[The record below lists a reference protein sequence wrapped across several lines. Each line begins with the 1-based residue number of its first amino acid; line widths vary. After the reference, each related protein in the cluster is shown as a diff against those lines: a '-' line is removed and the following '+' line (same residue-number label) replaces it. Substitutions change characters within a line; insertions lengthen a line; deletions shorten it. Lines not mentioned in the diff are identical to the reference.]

1 MSLCA
6 VSVCTNLL
14 LPLLYLLFACCMC
27 SWSRAQ
33 AHRKTLF
40 PALLC
45 LSRPHVCPQLSQLIA
60 IRQHCRGAVGAR
72 ANGFATEQHTS
83 RSLLGWMA
91 GSLPDYSLP
100 ELVHYFVVPSPVAQM
115 YGLVHQVHAFS
126 TRFSSSCKS
135 KTQQKSFLRFLKLK
149 ILSCHFFE
157 TKKYLWK
164 HFLKVSTQMN
174 STWHRRLC
182 ACRRSASHS
191 DRISKSDCLSI
202 VNDMM
207 AERAPGHF
215 QFVNLHCTWAWP
227 VLGRAEHI
235 ASSQWKECSGRRT
248 VVSGQWT
255 IGRRPR
261 WRPLRPELSSSAA
274 TWRCWSPSD
283 TKPPSPLCSVC
294 VCVCAEYKY
303 FNESSLLPVDFHNCD
318 PGSGGQLLAA
328 LLCPALPA

>member
-1 MSLCA
+1 
-6 VSVCTNLL
+6 
-14 LPLLYLLFACCMC
+14 
-27 SWSRAQ
+27 
-33 AHRKTLF
+33 
-40 PALLC
+40 
-45 LSRPHVCPQLSQLIA
+45 
-60 IRQHCRGAVGAR
+60 
-72 ANGFATEQHTS
+72 
-83 RSLLGWMA
+83 
-91 GSLPDYSLP
+91 
-100 ELVHYFVVPSPVAQM
+100 
-115 YGLVHQVHAFS
+115 
-126 TRFSSSCKS
+126 
-135 KTQQKSFLRFLKLK
+135 
-149 ILSCHFFE
+149 
-157 TKKYLWK
+157 
-164 HFLKVSTQMN
+164 MN

-191 DRISKSDCLSI
+191 DRISKSDCVSI

-328 LLCPALPA
+328 LPCSACLAPNGPSASHSSLSLPSQCGPHRNTGEQHSATANCSCRRHKAVWRGCESPIGYLFMSTVWRTEALTRFFYDGTSSFMIAVRRCWEEHLKSRHSTLKKTKCRLLSLSLH